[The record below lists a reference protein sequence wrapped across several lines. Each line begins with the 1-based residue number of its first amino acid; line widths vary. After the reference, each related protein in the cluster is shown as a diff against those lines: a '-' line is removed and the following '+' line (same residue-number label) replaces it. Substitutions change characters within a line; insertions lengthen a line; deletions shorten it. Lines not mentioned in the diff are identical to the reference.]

1 MLGKWEGTGA
11 ELSNHRV
18 CRLWLEIG
26 KKAEE
31 PGKFTGAA
39 TLSCTPALS
48 LSAPSAGT
56 AQAMLLARLNPLAAT
71 MSGALE
77 KEAMAFKMDR
87 QLNAG
92 DCAWTGFSVA
102 KFGSQNLSAEIQDA
116 CGGGS
121 VLLRRAN

>member
-1 MLGKWEGTGA
+1 MLGKWEGEGA
-11 ELSNHRV
+11 ELANHRV

-26 KKAEE
+26 KKPEE

-48 LSAPSAGT
+48 LSAPKT
-56 AQAMLLARLNPLAAT
+56 DTPQAMLLARLNPLAAKMT
-71 MSGALE
+71 GALE
-77 KEAMAFKMDR
+77 KDFILFRMDK

-121 VLLRRAN
+121 VLLRRFQ

>member
-1 MLGKWEGTGA
+1 MLGKWEGNGA
-11 ELSNHRV
+11 ELANHRV

-26 KKAEE
+26 KNAVEA
-31 PGKFTGAA
+31 GKYTGAA
-39 TLSCTPALS
+39 TLSCTPAIS
-48 LSAPSAGT
+48 LTAPNPGT
-56 AQAMLLARLNPLAAT
+56 AQAMLLARLNPLAAS

-77 KEAMAFKMDR
+77 KDAMAFKMDK

-121 VLLRRAN
+121 VLLRRSQ

>member
-1 MLGKWEGTGA
+1 MLGKWEGNGA
-11 ELSNHRV
+11 ELANHRV

-39 TLSCTPALS
+39 TLSCTPALA
-48 LSAPSAGT
+48 LSAPSPGT
-56 AQAMLLARLNPLAAT
+56 AQAMLLARLNPLTAT
-71 MSGALE
+71 MSGALG
-77 KEAMAFKMDR
+77 KDGMAFGMDK

-92 DCAWTGFSVA
+92 DCAWTAFSVSR
-102 KFGSQNLSAEIQDA
+102 FGSQNLSAEIQDA

-121 VLLRRAN
+121 VLLRRSQ